1 MNCNFVAGNAY
12 ELTALCPR
20 PVDFVFLANAFH
32 GVPDRERLARS
43 IHDVLA
49 PSGRFAVLNWH
60 RRPREETTIL
70 GEPRG
75 PRTELRMSPGE
86 TSLAVEAGG
95 FKLAQVVEVP
105 PYHYGAVFERS
116 ES

>member
-1 MNCNFVAGNAY
+1 
-12 ELTALCPR
+12 
-20 PVDFVFLANAFH
+20 
-32 GVPDRERLARS
+32 
-43 IHDVLA
+43 
-49 PSGRFAVLNWH
+49 
-60 RRPREETTIL
+60 
-70 GEPRG
+70 
-75 PRTELRMSPGE
+75 MSPGE